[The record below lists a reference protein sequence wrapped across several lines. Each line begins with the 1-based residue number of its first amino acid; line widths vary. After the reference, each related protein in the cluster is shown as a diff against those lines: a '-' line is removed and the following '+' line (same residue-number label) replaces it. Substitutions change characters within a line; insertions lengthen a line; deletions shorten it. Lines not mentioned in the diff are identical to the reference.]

1 MIRSES
7 TEMYLKTILE
17 LASGEEPV
25 AISQVAER
33 WGVTPVSANEMIKRL
48 AEHGMILH
56 EPYKGVSLTET
67 GLRQATNILRRHRL
81 WERLLV
87 DHLGVDW
94 AEAHD
99 AACQLEHAT
108 AETVTAALDTF
119 LGHPATCP
127 HGNPI
132 PDPNQ
137 PVTEAETQPLSTL
150 EIGQPGTIVRIH
162 PEETPLLTYLADHGI
177 YPQLPVE
184 VKEIAPLDG
193 PLTIQVGER
202 RTVIGREAASRVHVA
217 VY

>member
-17 LASGEEPV
+17 LATGEEPV

-48 AEHGMILH
+48 AEYGMILH

-67 GLRQATNILRRHRL
+67 GLRQATNVLRRHRL

-108 AETVTAALDTF
+108 AEAVTTALDAF
-119 LGHPATCP
+119 LGHPTTCP

-132 PDPNQ
+132 PDLNQ
-137 PVTEAETQPLSTL
+137 PINEAETQPLSTL
-150 EIGQPGTIVRIH
+150 EIGQRGTIIRIH
-162 PEETPLLTYLADHGI
+162 PEETPLLAYLAEHGI
-177 YPQLPVE
+177 HPQVPVE
-184 VKEIAPLDG
+184 VEAIAPLEG
-193 PLTIQVGER
+193 PLTVRVGEQR
-202 RTVIGREAASRVHVA
+202 AVIGREAASRVHVA
-217 VY
+217 AY